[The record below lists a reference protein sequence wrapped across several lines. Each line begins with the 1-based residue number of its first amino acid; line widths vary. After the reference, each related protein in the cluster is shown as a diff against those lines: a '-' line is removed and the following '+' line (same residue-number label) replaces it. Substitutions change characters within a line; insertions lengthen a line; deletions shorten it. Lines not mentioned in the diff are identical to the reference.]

1 MGSGTESRRGKVESF
16 QVCPKLQAV
25 HWAPEGEQNQSRAHP
40 LSPPGRWNSGP
51 FPTRVPA
58 RKPRGARANAETALQ
73 HAGHPRRPR
82 RGPGTSGAQRAALS
96 RAFGRLPMRITA
108 QGLPVVHSPIPSRQK
123 VISKILHPPP
133 SGSCPLSSERACTGT
148 QETHS
153 PRPRFKKTL
162 SLKEDSGSRHSHSP
176 ALAAEICQ
184 LVLR

>member
-108 QGLPVVHSPIPSRQK
+108 QGLPVVHSPAPSRQK

-133 SGSCPLSSERACTGT
+133 SGSCPRNFSLRSALAQGHKK
-148 QETHS
+148 THS
-153 PRPRFKKTL
+153 PRR
-162 SLKEDSGSRHSHSP
+162 GSRRPFPFSP
-176 ALAAEICQ
+176 RAGARDLSTGS
-184 LVLR
+184 